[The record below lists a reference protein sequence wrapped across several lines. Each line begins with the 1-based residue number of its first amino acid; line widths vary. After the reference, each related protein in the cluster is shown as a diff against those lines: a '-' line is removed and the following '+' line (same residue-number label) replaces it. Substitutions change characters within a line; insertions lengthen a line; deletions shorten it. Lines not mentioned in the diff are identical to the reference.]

1 MDQSKANQISPL
13 WDPLFTGL
21 GENILS
27 IIRSLGA
34 ATIFLIKTF
43 IHIFRR
49 NQVAAIVKQVLDI
62 GSKSSGIVLMVGL
75 FTGMVMGLQMYYAL
89 VNYGSEAALGS
100 AVALSLVR
108 ELGPV
113 LSAIMVTARA
123 GSAMT
128 AEIGIQ
134 RISEQIDALDTMG
147 INPIK
152 YLISPRLAAAII
164 SFPILTAFFDLIGL
178 IGGYLTG
185 VKLLGLNH
193 GAYIY
198 RVYDSLEWIDIYGG
212 FVKSIVFA
220 ILVSTIC
227 TYRGYFCHMQP
238 NSRGAHSVSEAT
250 TSAVVLSCVCI
261 LVSDYV
267 VTTFLM

>member
-1 MDQSKANQISPL
+1 MA
-13 WDPLFTGL
+13 GL
-21 GENILS
+21 GKGIVS
-27 IIRSLGA
+27 IINNLGA
-34 ATIFLIKTF
+34 ATLFLIKTF
-43 IHIFRR
+43 IYIFRPK
-49 NQVAAIVKQVLDI
+49 QVGTIVKQVLDI

-89 VNYGSEAALGS
+89 VDYGSEAALGS

-113 LSAIMVTARA
+113 LTAIMVTARA

-134 RISEQIDALDTMG
+134 RISEQIDALETMG

-185 VKLLGLNH
+185 VKLLGLNQ

-198 RVYDSLEWIDIYGG
+198 RVHDSLKWVDIYGG
-212 FVKSIVFA
+212 FVKAIVFA
-220 ILVSTIC
+220 VLVSTIC
-227 TYRGYFCHMQP
+227 TFRGFFCHMQS
-238 NSRGAHSVSEAT
+238 NSRGAHSVSNAT